1 MGYDI
6 SIMRYSPDLRK
17 RVLDFIQAGGSKTEA
32 AKRFNVGRTTI
43 YKWLNAPDPFA
54 YQRPGPRGP
63 RSIDYDALK
72 QHMIFQTRP
81 SKNAL
86 FSCIGIYTRK
96 KRRSVIRN
104 EKRQA
109 YRQQLEQVKV
119 AGKSVVYADETFE
132 TTVIDGMA
140 MRL

>member
-43 YKWLNAPDPFA
+43 YKWLNAPFA

-72 QHMIFQTRP
+72 QHIADFPDQTLKERADFGV
-81 SKNAL
+81 ST
-86 FSCIGIYTRK
+86 FCIGYSLKRLGYTRK
-96 KRRSVIRN
+96 KRRSVIRSGVMKN
-104 EKRQA
+104 DR
-109 YRQQLEQVKV
+109 RISN
-119 AGKSVVYADETFE
+119 KSKSLVNP
-132 TTVIDGMA
+132 
-140 MRL
+140 